1 MVVKINCLKGKGNK
15 KRLSSLA
22 RRVVPPAIEW
32 TKVKMQARG
41 VHFGDNPSYQDPN
54 RSRAMQALARL
65 QMYRPGALDFFFFKI
80 SFFYIFF
87 FTKKNYLN

>member
-15 KRLSSLA
+15 KRLLSLA
-22 RRVVPPAIEW
+22 RRVVPPEIEW

-65 QMYRPGALDFFFFKI
+65 QMYRPGALDLFFCFLRYLFF
-80 SFFYIFF
+80 SY
-87 FTKKNYLN
+87 KK

>member
-22 RRVVPPAIEW
+22 RRVVPPEIEW

-41 VHFGDNPSYQDPN
+41 VHFGDNQDPN

-65 QMYRPGALDFFFFKI
+65 QMYRPGALDFYFFSRYPFFIYFFLQKKI
-80 SFFYIFF
+80 I
-87 FTKKNYLN
+87 

>member
-22 RRVVPPAIEW
+22 RRVVPPEIEW

-65 QMYRPGALDFFFFKI
+65 QMYRPGALDYFFF
-80 SFFYIFF
+80 SRYFFYIYFF
-87 FTKKNYLN
+87 LQKKII

>member
-15 KRLSSLA
+15 KRLLSLA
-22 RRVVPPAIEW
+22 RRVVPPEIEW

-65 QMYRPGALDFFFFKI
+65 QMYRPGALDFYFFSRYPFFIYFFLQKKI
-80 SFFYIFF
+80 I
-87 FTKKNYLN
+87 

>member
-15 KRLSSLA
+15 KRLLSLA
-22 RRVVPPAIEW
+22 RRVVPPEIEW

-65 QMYRPGALDFFFFKI
+65 QMYRPGAIYLFFFFLRYL
-80 SFFYIFF
+80 FFSY
-87 FTKKNYLN
+87 KK

>member
-15 KRLSSLA
+15 KRLLSLA
-22 RRVVPPAIEW
+22 RRVVPPEIEW

-65 QMYRPGALDFFFFKI
+65 QMYRPGALDLFFFFLRYL
-80 SFFYIFF
+80 FFSY
-87 FTKKNYLN
+87 KK

>member
-1 MVVKINCLKGKGNK
+1 VKINCLKGKGNK
-15 KRLSSLA
+15 KRLLSLA
-22 RRVVPPAIEW
+22 RRVVPPEIEW

-65 QMYRPGALDFFFFKI
+65 QMYRPGALDFYFFSRYPFFIYFFLQKKI
-80 SFFYIFF
+80 I
-87 FTKKNYLN
+87 